1 MVRGT
6 IVNSLS
12 ESLGHGRA
20 GMSNIRRIL
29 LVQENAADARAVR
42 DALTNSSPYALSVD
56 WVRHCFEAVKL
67 LAGDSARGAEGF
79 AAVLV
84 ELFLP
89 DCNGLE
95 TFDRLFKVA
104 PQVPILVLSTSQHE
118 PIARQAV
125 QRGAQDYLLKGRL
138 DNYLLPKALGSMID
152 RAAHAEA
159 LFEEKERAQVTLNSI
174 GDAVLSCDVSSR
186 VTYLNKVAE
195 QLTGWTGEKAS
206 GRPIEDVFH
215 IIDATTRSTIPNPMA
230 MAIRED
236 RTVML
241 APNSLLLRDDGVE
254 AAIEDSAAPIH
265 DRHGRV
271 TGAVMVFHD
280 VSSTRAL
287 SLNLTHQ
294 AQHDSLTGLPNRL
307 LLDDRLNH
315 AMGIARRHGVK
326 LALLYLDLDRFKN
339 VNDSLGHEI
348 GDRLLKV
355 IAQRLLGCV
364 RGSDTVSRQG
374 GDEFVILLSEVAAGQ
389 DAAISAEKVLRALNA
404 PIDIDGHQLHVS
416 ASIGIAIYPE
426 DGEDPASLLK
436 HADFAMYHAKDC
448 GRKNYQFFRE
458 DMNVRALERQS
469 IEDGLHLALERG
481 ELVLYYQPI
490 VDLWSGRPTGV
501 EALIRWRHPHRGLLF
516 PQQFV
521 PIAEECGLILPI
533 GRWALSEAC
542 RQNRAWQDAGL
553 PPLRIAVN
561 VSAVE
566 LRHKDFVEG
575 VRTCMS
581 DNGLSSQ
588 HLELEL
594 TETFLMQDSASTAL
608 VLRSLKELGIQ
619 LALDDFGTGYSSLSH
634 LKGFPI
640 DTLKIDKAFVSEL
653 DTNPDDASIVR
664 AVIGLGRS
672 LNIRVVAEGV
682 ETAAQLARLQEQQCP
697 EGQGYY
703 FSRPVIADEFPRL
716 LLNAPPGF
724 PDLHGGIGDAYN
736 GRHATPGTKDAPPG
750 HARRTTRN

>member
-1 MVRGT
+1 
-6 IVNSLS
+6 
-12 ESLGHGRA
+12 
-20 GMSNIRRIL
+20 MSNNRKIL

-56 WVRHCFEAVKL
+56 WVRRCSEAVKL
-67 LAGDSARGAEGF
+67 LAGDVGRESERF

-84 ELFLP
+84 DLFLP
-89 DCNGLE
+89 DSDGLE

-104 PQVPILVLSTSQHE
+104 PQVPILVLSTSQDE

-138 DNYLLPKALGSMID
+138 DSYLLPKALGSMID

-159 LFEEKERAQVTLNSI
+159 LYEEKERAQVTLNSI
-174 GDAVLSCDVSSR
+174 GDAVMSCDVASR
-186 VTYLNKVAE
+186 VTYLNKVAQ
-195 QLTGWTGEKAS
+195 QLTGWTGERAS
-206 GRPIEDVFH
+206 GRPVEDVFH
-215 IIDATTRSTIPNPMA
+215 ILDTTTRAPIPNPMA
-230 MAIRED
+230 LAIREN
-236 RTVML
+236 RTVLL
-241 APNSLLLRDDGVE
+241 APNTVLLREDGVE

-287 SLNLTHQ
+287 SLNLAYQ
-294 AQHDSLTGLPNRL
+294 AQHDSLTDLPNRV

-315 AMGIARRHGVK
+315 AMVLARRRGQK
-326 LALLYLDLDRFKN
+326 LALLYLDLDRFKK

-348 GDRLLKV
+348 GDRLLKIV
-355 IAQRLLGCV
+355 AQRLVGCV

-374 GDEFVILLSEVAAGQ
+374 GDEFVILLSEVTAGQ
-389 DAAISAEKVLRALNA
+389 DAAISAEKVLRTLNA
-404 PIDIDGHQLHVS
+404 PVEIDGHHLHVS

-426 DGEDPASLLK
+426 DGEDGVSLLK

-448 GRKNYQFFRE
+448 GRKNFQFFRD

-469 IEDGLHLALERG
+469 IEDGLRLALDRG
-481 ELVLYYQPI
+481 ELALYYQPI
-490 VDLWSGRPTGV
+490 VDLWSGVPTGA
-501 EALIRWRHPHRGLLF
+501 EALIRWHHPRRGVLF
-516 PQQFV
+516 PEQFV
-521 PIAEECGLILPI
+521 PIAEECGLIVPV
-533 GRWALSEAC
+533 GRWALMEAC

-553 PPLRIAVN
+553 SPLRIAVN

-566 LRHKDFVEG
+566 LRHSDFVEV
-575 VRTCMS
+575 VRKCLS
-581 DNGLSSQ
+581 ESGLAAQ

-608 VLRSLKELGIQ
+608 VLGSLKEVGVQ

-640 DTLKIDKAFVSEL
+640 DTLKIDQAFVSEL

-682 ETAAQLARLQEQQCP
+682 ETAAQLARLREQQCP

-703 FSRPVIADEFPRL
+703 FSRPVTADKFPHL
-716 LLNAPPGF
+716 LLSAPPGF
-724 PDLHGGIGDAYN
+724 PDLHGGIGDTYN
-736 GRHATPGTKDAPPG
+736 GRPASPRHTDAPP
-750 HARRTTRN
+750 RRVPGSSRN

>member
-1 MVRGT
+1 
-6 IVNSLS
+6 
-12 ESLGHGRA
+12 
-20 GMSNIRRIL
+20 MSNNRKIL
-29 LVQENAADARAVR
+29 LVQENAADARTVR

-56 WVRHCFEAVKL
+56 WVRRCSEAVKL
-67 LAGDSARGAEGF
+67 LAGDAGRESERF

-84 ELFLP
+84 DLFLP
-89 DCNGLE
+89 DSNGLE

-104 PQVPILVLSTSQHE
+104 PQVPILVLSTSQDE

-138 DNYLLPKALGSMID
+138 DSYLLPKALGSMID

-159 LFEEKERAQVTLNSI
+159 LYEEKERAQVTLNSI
-174 GDAVLSCDVSSR
+174 GDAVMSCDVASR

-195 QLTGWTGEKAS
+195 QLTGWTGERAS

-215 IIDATTRSTIPNPMA
+215 ILDTTTRATIPNPMA
-230 MAIRED
+230 LAIREN
-236 RTVML
+236 RTVLL
-241 APNSLLLRDDGVE
+241 APNTVLLREDGVE

-280 VSSTRAL
+280 VSNTRAL
-287 SLNLTHQ
+287 SLNLAYQ
-294 AQHDSLTGLPNRL
+294 AQHDSLTDLPNRV

-315 AMGIARRHGVK
+315 AMVLARRRGLK
-326 LALLYLDLDRFKN
+326 LALLYLDLDRFKK

-348 GDRLLKV
+348 GDRLLKIV
-355 IAQRLLGCV
+355 AQRLVGCV

-374 GDEFVILLSEVAAGQ
+374 GDEFVILLSEVTAGQ
-389 DAAISAEKVLRALNA
+389 DAAISAEKILRTLNA
-404 PIDIDGHQLHVS
+404 PVDIDGHHLHVS

-426 DGEDPASLLK
+426 DGEDGVSLLK

-448 GRKNYQFFRE
+448 GRKNFQFFRE

-469 IEDGLHLALERG
+469 IEDGLRLALDRG
-481 ELVLYYQPI
+481 ELALYYQPI
-490 VDLWSGRPTGV
+490 VDLWSGVPTGA
-501 EALIRWRHPHRGLLF
+501 EALIRWHHPRRGVLF
-516 PQQFV
+516 PEQFV
-521 PIAEECGLILPI
+521 PIAEECGLIVPV
-533 GRWALSEAC
+533 GRWALMEAC
-542 RQNRAWQDAGL
+542 RQNRAWLDAGL

-566 LRHKDFVEG
+566 LRHGDFVEV
-575 VRTCMS
+575 VRKCLS
-581 DNGLSSQ
+581 ESGLSPQ

-608 VLRSLKELGIQ
+608 VLGSLKEVGVQ

-640 DTLKIDKAFVSEL
+640 DTLKIDQAFVSEL

-682 ETAAQLARLQEQQCP
+682 ETAAQLARLREQQCP

-703 FSRPVIADEFPRL
+703 FSRPVTADEFPHL
-716 LLNAPPGF
+716 LLSAPPGF
-724 PDLHGGIGDAYN
+724 PDLHGGIGDTYN
-736 GRHATPGTKDAPPG
+736 GRPASPRHTDAPP
-750 HARRTTRN
+750 RRVPGSSRN

>member
-1 MVRGT
+1 
-6 IVNSLS
+6 
-12 ESLGHGRA
+12 
-20 GMSNIRRIL
+20 MSNARRIL

-42 DALTNSSPYALSVD
+42 DALTNSGPYPLSVE
-56 WVRHCFEAVKL
+56 WVKRCSQAVEL
-67 LAGDSARGAEGF
+67 LTGDATRGAEGF

-84 ELFLP
+84 DLFLP
-89 DCNGLE
+89 DSSGLD
-95 TFDRLFKVA
+95 TFDRLFEAA
-104 PQVPILVLSTSQHE
+104 PQIPILVLSNSQNE

-138 DNYLLPKALGSMID
+138 DSYLLPKALGSMID

-195 QLTGWTGEKAS
+195 QLTGWTGEEAS
-206 GRPIEDVFH
+206 GRPVEDVFH
-215 IIDATTRSTIPNPMA
+215 IMNATTRATIPNPMA
-230 MAIRED
+230 LAISEN
-236 RTVML
+236 RTVLL
-241 APNSLLLRDDGVE
+241 APNSILLRHDGIE

-280 VSSTRAL
+280 VSNTRAL
-287 SLNLTHQ
+287 SINLAHQ
-294 AQHDSLTGLPNRL
+294 AQHDSLTDLPNRL
-307 LLDDRLNH
+307 LLDDRLSH
-315 AMGIARRHGVK
+315 AMVVARRHGVK
-326 LALLYLDLDRFKN
+326 LAVLYLDLDRFKN
-339 VNDSLGHEI
+339 VNDSVGHDI
-348 GDRLLKV
+348 GDRLLQIV
-355 IAQRLLGCV
+355 ARRLQGCV
-364 RGSDTVSRQG
+364 RGSDTVSRLG
-374 GDEFVILLSEVAAGQ
+374 GDEFVVLLSEVVTGQ
-389 DAAISAEKVLRALNA
+389 DAAISAEKILRALSG
-404 PIDIDGHQLHVS
+404 PVDIDGHHLHVS

-426 DGEDPASLLK
+426 DGEDAVSLLK

-448 GRKNYQFFRE
+448 GRNNFQFFRE

-469 IEDGLHLALERG
+469 IEDGLRLALERD
-481 ELVLYYQPI
+481 EFALYYQPI
-490 VDLWSGRPTGV
+490 MDLWSGAPTGV
-501 EALIRWRHPHRGLLF
+501 EALLRWRHPHRGLLF

-533 GRWALSEAC
+533 GRWSLREAC
-542 RQNRAWQDAGL
+542 RQLRAWQDEGL
-553 PPLRIAVN
+553 APLRIAVN

-575 VRTCMS
+575 VRQCLS
-581 DNGLSSQ
+581 DCGLAAQ

-594 TETFLMQDSASTAL
+594 TETFLLQDSASTAL
-608 VLRSLKELGIQ
+608 VLKALKELGVQ

-640 DTLKIDKAFVSEL
+640 DTLKIDQAFVSEL
-653 DTNPDDASIVR
+653 DSSPNDASIVR
-664 AVIGLGRS
+664 AVIGLGRN

-703 FSRPVIADEFPRL
+703 FSRPVIADELPRL
-716 LLNAPPGF
+716 LLTAPPGF
-724 PDLHGGIGDAYN
+724 PDLHGGIGDAFN
-736 GRHATPGTKDAPPG
+736 GKPAVPRPTDAPPR
-750 HARRTTRN
+750 HARRSTRN

>member
-1 MVRGT
+1 M
-6 IVNSLS
+6 
-12 ESLGHGRA
+12 
-20 GMSNIRRIL
+20 IL

-42 DALTNSSPYALSVD
+42 DALTNSNPYPLSVD
-56 WVRHCFEAVKL
+56 WVRHCSEAVKKL
-67 LAGDSARGAEGF
+67 TASATRNHDGF
-79 AAVLV
+79 AAVMV
-84 ELFLP
+84 DLFLP
-89 DCNGLE
+89 DSSGLE

-104 PQVPILVLSTSQHE
+104 PQVPILVICSPENE

-138 DNYLLPKALGSMID
+138 DDYLLPKALGSMID

-159 LFEEKERAQVTLNSI
+159 LFEERDRAQVTLNSI

-195 QLTGWTGEKAS
+195 RLIGWTCEKAA

-215 IIDATTRSTIPNPMA
+215 IVEATTRAPIPNPMG

-236 RTVML
+236 RTVLL
-241 APNSLLLRDDGVE
+241 APNSILVRGDGVE

-265 DRHGRV
+265 NRHGRV

-280 VSSTRAL
+280 VSTTRAL
-287 SLNLTHQ
+287 SLNLAHQ
-294 AQHDSLTGLPNRL
+294 AQHDSLTDLPNRL
-307 LLDDRLNH
+307 LLDDRLTN
-315 AMGIARRHGVK
+315 AMVIARRHGVK
-326 LALLYLDLDRFKN
+326 VAVLYLDLDRFKN
-339 VNDSLGHEI
+339 VNDSVGHDI
-348 GDRLLKV
+348 GDRLLQIV
-355 IAQRLLGCV
+355 AQRLLTCV
-364 RGSDTVSRQG
+364 RGSDTVSRLG
-374 GDEFVILLSEVAAGQ
+374 GDEFVILLSEVTAGQ
-389 DAAISAEKVLRALNA
+389 DAAVSAEKVLRAVSA
-404 PIDIDGHQLHVS
+404 PVDINGHHLHAS

-426 DGEDPASLLK
+426 DGEDAASLLK

-448 GRKNYQFFRE
+448 GRDNFQFFRE
-458 DMNVRALERQS
+458 DMNVRAQERQS
-469 IEDGLHLALERG
+469 IEDGLRLALERD
-481 ELVLYYQPI
+481 EFTLYYQPI
-490 VDLWSGRPTGV
+490 VDLWSGSPTGV
-501 EALIRWRHPHRGLLF
+501 EALLRWRHPKRGLLL

-533 GRWALSEAC
+533 GRWALREAC
-542 RQNRAWQDAGL
+542 RQLRVWQDAGL
-553 PPLRIAVN
+553 SPLRVAVN

-575 VRTCMS
+575 VRQSLADT
-581 DNGLSSQ
+581 GLAAR

-594 TETFLMQDSASTAL
+594 TETFLMQDSASTTL
-608 VLRSLKELGIQ
+608 VLNSLKELGVQ

-640 DTLKIDKAFVSEL
+640 DTLKIDQAFVGEL
-653 DTNPDDASIVR
+653 NTNPNDASIVR

-682 ETAAQLARLQEQQCP
+682 ETAAQLARLKEQQCP

-703 FSRPVIADEFPRL
+703 FSRPVIADELPQL
-716 LLNAPPGF
+716 LISAPPGF

-736 GRHATPGTKDAPPG
+736 GRQGAQGPTDEHSG
-750 HARRTTRN
+750 HTRRITRN

>member
-1 MVRGT
+1 MPNT
-6 IVNSLS
+6 
-12 ESLGHGRA
+12 
-20 GMSNIRRIL
+20 RRIL

-42 DALTNSSPYALSVD
+42 DALTNSGPYALSVE
-56 WVRHCFEAVKL
+56 WVKRCSQAVEL
-67 LAGDSARGAEGF
+67 LRGDETRGAEGF

-84 ELFLP
+84 DLFLS
-89 DCNGLE
+89 DSSGLD
-95 TFDRLFKVA
+95 TFDRLFKAA
-104 PQVPILVLSTSQHE
+104 PQLPILVLSNSQNE

-174 GDAVLSCDVSSR
+174 GDAVLSCDVASR

-195 QLTGWTGEKAS
+195 QLTGWTGEKAA
-206 GRPIEDVFH
+206 GRPVEDVFH
-215 IIDATTRSTIPNPMA
+215 ILNASTRATIPNPMA
-230 MAIRED
+230 LAISEN
-236 RTVML
+236 RTVLL
-241 APNSLLLRDDGVE
+241 APNSILLRHDGVE

-287 SLNLTHQ
+287 SLNLAHQ
-294 AQHDSLTGLPNRL
+294 AQHDSLTDLPNRM
-307 LLDDRLNH
+307 LLDDRLGH
-315 AMGIARRHGVK
+315 SMVVARRHGVK
-326 LALLYLDLDRFKN
+326 LAVLYLDLDRFKK
-339 VNDSLGHEI
+339 VNDSVGHDI
-348 GDRLLKV
+348 GDKLLQIV
-355 IAQRLLGCV
+355 ARRLLGCV
-364 RGSDTVSRQG
+364 RGSDTVSRLG
-374 GDEFVILLSEVAAGQ
+374 GDEFVVLLSEVVAGQ
-389 DAAISAEKVLRALNA
+389 DAAISAEKILRALSG
-404 PIDIDGHQLHVS
+404 PFDIDGHHLHVS

-426 DGEDPASLLK
+426 DGDDAVSLLK

-448 GRKNYQFFRE
+448 GRNNFQFFRE

-469 IEDGLHLALERG
+469 IEDGLRLALERD
-481 ELVLYYQPI
+481 EFVLYYQPI
-490 VDLWSGRPTGV
+490 MDLWSGSPTGV
-501 EALIRWRHPHRGLLF
+501 EALLRWRHPHRGLLF

-533 GRWALSEAC
+533 GRWVLREAC
-542 RQNRAWQDAGL
+542 RQLRTWQDEGL
-553 PPLRIAVN
+553 APLRIAVN

-575 VRTCMS
+575 VRQCLS
-581 DNGLSSQ
+581 DCGLAAQ

-594 TETFLMQDSASTAL
+594 TETFLMQDSATTAL
-608 VLRSLKELGIQ
+608 VLKALKDLGVQ

-640 DTLKIDKAFVSEL
+640 DTLKIDQAFVSEL
-653 DTNPDDASIVR
+653 DSNPNDASIVR
-664 AVIGLGRS
+664 AVIGLGRN

-697 EGQGYY
+697 EGQGYF
-703 FSRPVIADEFPRL
+703 FSRPVIADELPRL
-716 LLNAPPGF
+716 LLTAPPGF
-724 PDLHGGIGDAYN
+724 PDLHDGVGDAFN
-736 GRHATPGTKDAPPG
+736 GGPVVPGPTDAPPR
-750 HARRTTRN
+750 HVSRSSRN

>member
-1 MVRGT
+1 M
-6 IVNSLS
+6 
-12 ESLGHGRA
+12 
-20 GMSNIRRIL
+20 
-29 LVQENAADARAVR
+29 QENAADARAVR
-42 DALTNSSPYALSVD
+42 DALTNSSPYALSVE
-56 WVRHCFEAVKL
+56 WVTRCSQAIRL
-67 LAGDSARGAEGF
+67 LAGDATRGAEGF

-84 ELFLP
+84 DLFLP
-89 DCNGLE
+89 DSNGLE

-104 PQVPILVLSTSQHE
+104 PQVPILVLSTAQDE

-138 DNYLLPKALGSMID
+138 DSYLLPKALGSMID

-174 GDAVLSCDVSSR
+174 GDAVMSCDVSSR

-195 QLTGWTGEKAS
+195 QLTGWTGEKAA
-206 GRPIEDVFH
+206 GRPVEDVFH
-215 IIDATTRSTIPNPMA
+215 ILDATTRKTIPNPMGL
-230 MAIRED
+230 AIREN
-236 RTVML
+236 RTVLL
-241 APNSLLLRDDGVE
+241 APNSILLRDDGVE

-280 VSSTRAL
+280 VSNTRAL
-287 SLNLTHQ
+287 SLNLAHQ
-294 AQHDSLTGLPNRL
+294 AHHDSLTGLPNRL
-307 LLDDRLNH
+307 LMDDRLNH
-315 AMGIARRHGVK
+315 AIGIARRHGVK
-326 LALLYLDLDRFKN
+326 LALLYLDVDRFKN
-339 VNDSLGHEI
+339 VNDSLGHDI

-355 IAQRLLGCV
+355 VAQRLLACV

-374 GDEFVILLSEVAAGQ
+374 GDEFVILLSEVSTGQ
-389 DAAISAEKVLRALNA
+389 DAAVSAEKVLRTLSE
-404 PIDIDGHQLHVS
+404 PVDIDGHHLHVS

-426 DGEDPASLLK
+426 DGEEPASLLK

-448 GRKNYQFFRE
+448 GRKTFQFFRE

-469 IEDGLHLALERG
+469 IEDGLRLALERN

-490 VDLWSGRPTGV
+490 VDLWSGEPTGV
-501 EALIRWRHPHRGLLF
+501 EALLRWRHPNRGLLF
-516 PQQFV
+516 PQQFI
-521 PIAEECGLILPI
+521 PIAEECGLILQV
-533 GRWALSEAC
+533 GRWALNEAC
-542 RQNRAWQDAGL
+542 RQNRAWLDAGL
-553 PPLRIAVN
+553 PALRIAVN

-566 LRHKDFVEG
+566 LRHQHFVEG
-575 VRTCMS
+575 VRKCLADT
-581 DNGLSSQ
+581 GLSAHQ
-588 HLELEL
+588 LELEL

-608 VLRSLKELGIQ
+608 VLRSLKEVGIH

-640 DTLKIDKAFVSEL
+640 DTLKIDQAFVSEL

-672 LNIRVVAEGV
+672 LNIRVVAEGI
-682 ETAAQLARLQEQQCP
+682 ETAAQLARLQEQRCP

-703 FSRPVIADEFPRL
+703 FSRPVTADEFPRL
-716 LLNAPPGF
+716 LLTPPPGF
-724 PDLHGGIGDAYN
+724 PDLHGGIGDSYN
-736 GRHATPGTKDAPPG
+736 GRPATSIPTDAPPRRLP
-750 HARRTTRN
+750 RRTRN

>member
-1 MVRGT
+1 M
-6 IVNSLS
+6 IQ
-12 ESLGHGRA
+12 A
-20 GMSNIRRIL
+20 RRIL

-42 DALTNSSPYALSVD
+42 DALTNSSPYTLTVD
-56 WVRHCFEAVKL
+56 WVRRCSEAVRKL
-67 LAGDSARGAEGF
+67 TPAVMRSEEAF
-79 AAVLV
+79 AAVMV
-84 ELFLP
+84 DLFLN
-89 DCNGLE
+89 DSSGLE

-104 PQVPILVLSTSQHE
+104 PQVPILVISSAEHE

-174 GDAVLSCDVSSR
+174 GDAVMSCDVASR

-195 QLTGWTGEKAS
+195 RLTGWTGEKAS
-206 GRPIEDVFH
+206 GRPIEDVFR
-215 IIDATTRSTIPNPMA
+215 IMDATTRATIPNPMA

-241 APNSLLLRDDGVE
+241 APNSILLRDDGVE

-280 VSSTRAL
+280 VSTTRAL
-287 SLNLTHQ
+287 SLNLAHQ
-294 AQHDSLTGLPNRL
+294 AQHDGLTDLPNRL
-307 LLDDRLNH
+307 LLDDRLTH
-315 AMGIARRHGVK
+315 AMVIARRHGMK
-326 LALLYLDLDRFKN
+326 LAVLYLDLDRFKK
-339 VNDSLGHEI
+339 VNDSLGHDI
-348 GDRLLKV
+348 GDHLLQA
-355 IAQRLLGCV
+355 IAHRLLGCV
-364 RGSDTVSRQG
+364 RGSDTVSRLG

-389 DAAISAEKVLRALNA
+389 DAAISAEKVLRAVSE
-404 PIDIDGHQLHVS
+404 PIDIDGHHLHAS

-426 DGEDPASLLK
+426 DGEDAVSLLK

-448 GRKNYQFFRE
+448 GRSNFQFFRE
-458 DMNVRALERQS
+458 DMNVRAQERQS
-469 IEDGLHLALERG
+469 IEDGLRLALERD
-481 ELVLYYQPI
+481 EFTLYYQPI
-490 VDLWSGRPTGV
+490 VDLWSRTPTGV
-501 EALIRWRHPHRGLLF
+501 EALLRWRHPQRGLLL

-521 PIAEECGLILPI
+521 PVAEECGLILPI
-533 GRWALSEAC
+533 GRWAMREAC
-542 RQNRAWQDAGL
+542 RQLRAWQDTGL
-553 PPLRIAVN
+553 SPLRIAVN

-566 LRHKDFVEG
+566 LRHKDFIEG
-575 VRTCMS
+575 VRQCLS
-581 DNGLSSQ
+581 DTGLDAK

-594 TETFLMQDSASTAL
+594 TETFLMQDSASTTL
-608 VLRSLKELGIQ
+608 VLNSLKELGVQ

-640 DTLKIDKAFVSEL
+640 DTLKIDQAFVGEL
-653 DTNPDDASIVR
+653 NTNPNDASIVR

-697 EGQGYY
+697 EAQGYY
-703 FSRPVIADEFPRL
+703 FSRPVIADELPRL
-716 LLNAPPGF
+716 LLTAPPGF
-724 PDLHGGIGDAYN
+724 PDLFGGISDAYN
-736 GRHATPGTKDAPPG
+736 GRHPTPGPVDERSG
-750 HARRTTRN
+750 HTRRTTRN